1 MAYCTL
7 HLQLSGQHADAC
19 AHVEAHKGRLAWH
32 LTTCSAKPSAGFRI
46 RSELVTRSRFVPWR
60 AVVRRS
66 FLAQEQT
73 PVTTYPCKRRRE
85 SAAQHGRAGTRESA
99 CEEPATLL
107 RLFPRVSRPGL
118 GRVGPDDGLR
128 QRSPAVLMCRY
139 YRRR

>member
-46 RSELVTRSRFVPWR
+46 RSELVTRSPFVPGR

-73 PVTTYPCKRRRE
+73 PVIHIPMQT
-85 SAAQHGRAGTRESA
+85 AARV
-99 CEEPATLL
+99 CCPAW
-107 RLFPRVSRPGL
+107 PGWHARISL
-118 GRVGPDDGLR
+118 
-128 QRSPAVLMCRY
+128 
-139 YRRR
+139 